1 MTLIYFILVLGITIL
16 IHEFGHFLF
25 AKKFGVHCY
34 EFSIGMG
41 PRLFKWHRKNDETEY
56 SIRLFPI
63 GGYVSMAGESTD
75 YDKDVPKSKHL
86 QHKSKFQRFMIM
98 FAGVFFNYILAII
111 CFTIVGLVSGSPTNV
126 PYVAEVS
133 QGYPAYEVGMNTNAE
148 IIKINGKKI
157 RNMDHL
163 TLELASLEGET
174 IAITLL
180 TEAGQEKIYNLT
192 PKKEEIDGETVYRYG
207 FSIATEVKEGFFNA
221 IKYGFTKLFHL
232 FEQMIMII
240 AYLITGKL
248 SLSSLA
254 GPIGIYNLVGESA
267 KAGLINLVYLV
278 GYLCVNVGVINII
291 PLPAFDGG
299 HILFIIIEAIKGKP
313 ISPKVENTIHAVGM
327 IFLLLLML
335 VVTINDIIRLF

>member
-41 PRLFKWHRKNDETEY
+41 PRLFKWRRKNDETEY

>member
-1 MTLIYFILVLGITIL
+1 
-16 IHEFGHFLF
+16 
-25 AKKFGVHCY
+25 
-34 EFSIGMG
+34 
-41 PRLFKWHRKNDETEY
+41 
-56 SIRLFPI
+56 
-63 GGYVSMAGESTD
+63 
-75 YDKDVPKSKHL
+75 
-86 QHKSKFQRFMIM
+86 
-98 FAGVFFNYILAII
+98 
-111 CFTIVGLVSGSPTNV
+111 
-126 PYVAEVS
+126 
-133 QGYPAYEVGMNTNAE
+133 
-148 IIKINGKKI
+148 
-157 RNMDHL
+157 
-163 TLELASLEGET
+163 
-174 IAITLL
+174 
-180 TEAGQEKIYNLT
+180 
-192 PKKEEIDGETVYRYG
+192 
-207 FSIATEVKEGFFNA
+207 
-221 IKYGFTKLFHL
+221 
-232 FEQMIMII
+232 MIMII

>member
-41 PRLFKWHRKNDETEY
+41 PRLFKWRRKNDETEY

-267 KAGLINLVYLV
+267 KAGLINLVYLI